1 MNLMASDLTRWE
13 RPATFDSNIRGTEF
27 CEGLA
32 GLDLRL
38 AGLDVW
44 FDLELA
50 GLYEGLD
57 SGLDLGIGLNL
68 LVLI

>member
-27 CEGLA
+27 CEG
-32 GLDLRL
+32 L